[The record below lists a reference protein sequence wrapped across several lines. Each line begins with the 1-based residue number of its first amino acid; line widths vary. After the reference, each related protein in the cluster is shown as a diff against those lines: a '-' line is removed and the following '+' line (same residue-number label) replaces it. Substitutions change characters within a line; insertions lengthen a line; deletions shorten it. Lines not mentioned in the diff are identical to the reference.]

1 MTASMELWMDA
12 VRCEPERENFPGQ
25 LTSTHQLASA
35 CITVH
40 TVVLNDGQRPLLGP
54 PSPSACNGNARI
66 QPSPKGRRRR
76 H

>member
-1 MTASMELWMDA
+1 MDA

-25 LTSTHQLASA
+25 LTSTHQLASS

-54 PSPSACNGNARI
+54 PSPSAMATRTHPARRVVVVAI
-66 QPSPKGRRRR
+66 DVTPQAS
-76 H
+76 